1 MDKDHNISAQLHD
14 SLSIVGN
21 SCIEKQEILENYFY
35 PLNSDDEVLFCTLLL
50 VKTKKKTIVN
60 MYSLLFHK

>member
-35 PLNSDDEVLFCTLLL
+35 PLNSDDEVLVCSLSLE
-50 VKTKKKTIVN
+50 KIKKN
-60 MYSLLFHK
+60 HR